1 MTDHGGPNDP
11 VSPPKAEFAFPGPLR
26 DQLVG
31 AILEGDKTT
40 TTALLLEYE
49 RAHEPL
55 PAVGARFVLVN
66 SEDRPVAVLEVTN
79 VRLARLVAASSPTSR
94 CSPTAVSAPLHQGE
108 LSEVGGEVCITCPW
122 RASVFR
128 LRDGGVVH
136 GPATAPVPGFES
148 RVVDG
153 VLQARVRTLPRV
165 PAS

>member
-40 TTALLLEYE
+40 MTALLLEYE

-79 VRLARLVAASSPTSR
+79 VRLARLVEVDLAHVR
-94 CSPTAVSAPLHQGE
+94 DEGEINLHQSRE
-108 LSEVGGEVCITCPW
+108 AHEDFCHSQEMRTE
-122 RASVFR
+122 
-128 LRDGGVVH
+128 LRDPAFIVDDTTQVVLER
-136 GPATAPVPGFES
+136 F
-148 RVVDG
+148 RVVERID
-153 VLQARVRTLPRV
+153 P
-165 PAS
+165 